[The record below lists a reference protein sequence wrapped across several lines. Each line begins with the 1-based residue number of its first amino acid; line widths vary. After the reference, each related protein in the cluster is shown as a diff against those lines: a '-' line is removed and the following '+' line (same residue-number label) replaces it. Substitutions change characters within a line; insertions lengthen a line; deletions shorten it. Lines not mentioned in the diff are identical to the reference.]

1 MTKKTQELVIT
12 SDVYKSFKGAGYG
25 AAFNALEDALDNSLI
40 GLDDPRLPDDHIRNI
55 VVEFFNPNDTLS
67 PDTIKIYDN
76 GIGMSKVTV
85 GNKLYVTTAVS
96 ATAKIKNGGTSRWGL
111 GYNQFT
117 HYLGEPGRVITSEI
131 GEDKPFESQCVYE
144 DGKAPSMES
153 VDLPIDHFKHEM
165 TPLGDV
171 NYGTMIEITNV
182 DGSKFV
188 KEWWSPS
195 KNTWYKS
202 IQNRYNR
209 LLSSGKITITF
220 KLHTGAKTKTKVL
233 VGGEKFLDNKG
244 SSDKSWEKPGGQ
256 YEKSTNNQFDVLG
269 ETINYEGVNIPI
281 KFGKHL
287 SAIQRKVWI
296 SLGTRHLLC
305 GSPAR
310 SAIPTIYVYQ
320 NNILLGSI
328 KYKASERTGGIAHL
342 NGLFVELD
350 LPKDYI
356 VPTNTT
362 KNGFDKAWQDY
373 LKPIIQE
380 YVENHENGYPTAD
393 IRESQWHDAFEAVMY
408 EEGPI
413 ADAKRKHVFGK
424 DISVEDMKDNLSHEK
439 AHISSK
445 PDFTYE
451 DEEYTSLVEI
461 KDEIADTSVVSQVA
475 RYYMNRG
482 GEVKRVVVLARGF
495 ADSVNNEFKSWNK
508 KFPKTEFVTIN
519 FSELDIDE
527 HKVMEI
533 AKKKQSK
540 LAA

>member
-1 MTKKTQELVIT
+1 L
-12 SDVYKSFKGAGYG
+12 
-25 AAFNALEDALDNSLI
+25 
-40 GLDDPRLPDDHIRNI
+40 
-55 VVEFFNPNDTLS
+55 
-67 PDTIKIYDN
+67 
-76 GIGMSKVTV
+76 
-85 GNKLYVTTAVS
+85 AV
-96 ATAKIKNGGTSRWGL
+96 A
-111 GYNQFT
+111 
-117 HYLGEPGRVITSEI
+117 E
-131 GEDKPFESQCVYE
+131 
-144 DGKAPSMES
+144 
-153 VDLPIDHFKHEM
+153 
-165 TPLGDV
+165 
-171 NYGTMIEITNV
+171 
-182 DGSKFV
+182 
-188 KEWWSPS
+188 
-195 KNTWYKS
+195 
-202 IQNRYNR
+202 
-209 LLSSGKITITF
+209 
-220 KLHTGAKTKTKVL
+220 TKTKVL

-451 DEEYTSLVEI
+451 DEEDTSLVEI